1 MEHCELPIVNY
12 VYDSYCKVIYIK
24 TIKNVLIPVTP
35 TGVQDYMDLI
45 YFPIILKKEYPKYT
59 DVLEVLTIID
69 SNSNKKYLQNYSLSV
84 LNESRHS
91 LKLVIKELILNC
103 GSYIP
108 IKDELYDEKIH
119 TEDICIIESYAVIDK
134 NIGLHENN
142 TDRRIDYLNRNNYAE
157 NASKNYFFKKF
168 I

>member
-1 MEHCELPIVNY
+1 M
-12 VYDSYCKVIYIK
+12 
-24 TIKNVLIPVTP
+24 
-35 TGVQDYMDLI
+35 
-45 YFPIILKKEYPKYT
+45 
-59 DVLEVLTIID
+59 
-69 SNSNKKYLQNYSLSV
+69 
-84 LNESRHS
+84 NESRRS

-142 TDRRIDYLNRNNYAE
+142 TDRRIDYLNRNNYMGKRF
-157 NASKNYFFKKF
+157 KNYFFKKF